1 MVAGS
6 NFARKYVVEGAV
18 ISYSNWR
25 ASRCARPRMTAA
37 SEAESRAVPRL
48 LLRPLIIENR
58 LLRSGSRAHPYTT
71 RFLSRMNSGEHC
83 SSERFILLLTS
94 GSLDLLTGSVSIKG
108 YRSRH
113 EPFPRFVRPC
123 AEAHASMAALLRP
136 RRCNHKYTWR
146 TRIAARG
153 RNRCPHTRQIRDV
166 LRRPATSVRARM
178 LQQLGLSLPWVIVPN
193 RLLGAGLRAH
203 TYGARFDACI
213 DGVSQRSAEI
223 FILLLIPKQQYAH
236 TQHC

>member
-1 MVAGS
+1 MDRRDKSGIRPNARFRGIPTPRRMVAGS

-113 EPFPRFVRPC
+113 EPFPPVC
-123 AEAHASMAALLRP
+123 AALCRSSRL
-136 RRCNHKYTWR
+136 NGGSF
-146 TRIAARG
+146 AAT
-153 RNRCPHTRQIRDV
+153 P
-166 LRRPATSVRARM
+166 
-178 LQQLGLSLPWVIVPN
+178 LQPQVYVANANSSEGQESLPSHQADQRCAAKTCDISPC
-193 RLLGAGLRAH
+193 
-203 TYGARFDACI
+203 TDA
-213 DGVSQRSAEI
+213 SAI
-223 FILLLIPKQQYAH
+223 RPQPPVGDSSK
-236 TQHC
+236 